1 MNDIRFSIFPIGTV
15 RRSEKCTFIELF
27 EPYRPALKQLD
38 HFSHV
43 MVLWWADQHDNEQSR
58 ARLQTKPPYA
68 QGVVT
73 GVFATRAEYRPN
85 PIAVTTCKLLSVDEE
100 TGTIQVANID
110 AFDGTPVLDLKA
122 YFPVCDRVERT
133 TIPEWLSGWPVW
145 MPEDG
150 LGL

>member
-1 MNDIRFSIFPIGTV
+1 MNEMRFSIFPIGTV
-15 RRSEKCTFIELF
+15 RRSENCAFIELF

-43 MVLWWADQHDNEQSR
+43 IVLWWANQHDNKQSR
-58 ARLQTKPPYA
+58 TRLQTKPPYA

-100 TGTIQVANID
+100 IGTIQVANID

-122 YFPVCDRVERT
+122 YFQVCDRVEMA
-133 TIPEWLSGWPVW
+133 TIPEWLSGWPAW